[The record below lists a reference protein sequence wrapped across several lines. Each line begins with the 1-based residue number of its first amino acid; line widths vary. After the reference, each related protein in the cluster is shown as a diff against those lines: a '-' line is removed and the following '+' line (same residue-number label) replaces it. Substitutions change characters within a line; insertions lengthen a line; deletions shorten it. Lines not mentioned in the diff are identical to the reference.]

1 MAETIEGNARAF
13 TLHNDGNF
21 VAHIVLIWTHPETGK
36 SGEYEQSGYHD
47 ICKYAERTVNLSD
60 TDIPLGALVHLKV
73 DVVLGK
79 DNEDHKRSFGWQ
91 TCRLHNFR
99 LDTQQRSHIQ
109 RPQVTSRLSK

>member
-79 DNEDHKRSFGWQ
+79 DKEDHKRSFTYTADGKTADYTISGW
-91 TCRLHNFR
+91 T
-99 LDTQQRSHIQ
+99 
-109 RPQVTSRLSK
+109 LSNDLTYNGLK

>member
-1 MAETIEGNARAF
+1 MAISGNARAF
-13 TLHNDGNF
+13 TLHNDGAF

-47 ICKYAERTVNLSD
+47 ICVGAERTVNLSD

-79 DNEDHKRSFGWQ
+79 DKEDNDNSFRYTTDGG
-91 TCRLHNFR
+91 TADYTISGRTLKNS
-99 LDTQQRSHIQ
+99 LTYNG
-109 RPQVTSRLSK
+109 LK